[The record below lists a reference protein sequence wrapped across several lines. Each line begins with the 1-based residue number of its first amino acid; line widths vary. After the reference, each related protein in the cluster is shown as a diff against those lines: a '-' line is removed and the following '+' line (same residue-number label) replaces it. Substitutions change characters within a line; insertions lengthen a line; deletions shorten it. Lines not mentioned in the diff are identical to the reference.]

1 MAKDDFERGKFLAL
15 KWHKYF
21 NEHPLLKVSSKFPKE
36 LEKFLKDKPDAPGG
50 PEDPGPDAPGGPE
63 DPGPE
68 EPGGPDE
75 PAIEIFE
82 PIDEN
87 SFNFDGEIYQLLILK
102 DKTDGS
108 SYDWKK
114 TGEQI
119 EIFIDDEADGIN
131 KEMGGMLKKMTSD
144 PGAGKWEKL
153 SLNLVKEH
161 VIHQFLLKENIQNAR
176 AFAYAKSWIE
186 NIYKNE

>member
-1 MAKDDFERGKFLAL
+1 MFLGQP
-15 KWHKYF
+15 HTC
-21 NEHPLLKVSSKFPKE
+21 
-36 LEKFLKDKPDAPGG
+36 
-50 PEDPGPDAPGGPE
+50 
-63 DPGPE
+63 
-68 EPGGPDE
+68 
-75 PAIEIFE
+75 IEIFE

-87 SFNFDGEIYQLLILK
+87 SFNFHGETYQLLILK

-131 KEMGGMLKKMTSD
+131 KEMGDMLKKMTSD
-144 PGAGKWEKL
+144 SATGKWEKL